1 MGFSQHLERGLIE
14 CFVDRTRAPRSAPLP
29 FRVGGSWFCPSSGLP
44 MSEAE
49 PGLVM
54 CSDCGL
60 SLGEFIHELVELH
73 PHRGES
79 AG

>member
-14 CFVDRTRAPRSAPLP
+14 CFVDGRGATFRPLP

-44 MSEAE
+44 ISEAE

-54 CSDCGL
+54 CSDCSL
-60 SLGEFIHELVELH
+60 SPGEFIHELVELH
-73 PHRGES
+73 PRRGE
-79 AG
+79 